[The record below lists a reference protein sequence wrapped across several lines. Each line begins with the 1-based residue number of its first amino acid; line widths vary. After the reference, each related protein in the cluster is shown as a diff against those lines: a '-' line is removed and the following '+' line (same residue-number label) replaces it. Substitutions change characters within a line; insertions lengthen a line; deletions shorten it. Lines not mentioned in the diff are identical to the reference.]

1 MQRDVR
7 WTNFNTLTWKQKVK
21 KHNYDV
27 MLGHEVSYKS
37 TEYLLGEAMGFPFDQ
52 MENDNMGLGATPS
65 KVESTYYDKTLL
77 SFYLQQQY
85 VPMVLRYS
93 HQIRNGDSSLL
104 SLQRGVYQKKHS

>member
-1 MQRDVR
+1 
-7 WTNFNTLTWKQKVK
+7 
-21 KHNYDV
+21 
-27 MLGHEVSYKS
+27 
-37 TEYLLGEAMGFPFDQ
+37 MGFPFDQ

-77 SFYLQQQY
+77 SFYARANYNYDNRYLFTATY

-104 SLQRGVYQKKHS
+104 SLQRGVYQKKHHERY

>member
-1 MQRDVR
+1 
-7 WTNFNTLTWKQKVK
+7 
-21 KHNYDV
+21 

-77 SFYLQQQY
+77 SFMHVLTIITTIVIYLQQQY